1 MVIPVPGEELLH
13 LVQPQAASGT
23 LSSYRPSLLKYI
35 EFCIILPLS
44 LFIMGCFTQSE
55 IIKGELPQDDS
66 KVLFHLLDGSY
77 IKSLPGNH
85 HRLENGYQIKGE
97 IVRDG
102 IILKNYAGVVNDNE
116 IERITV
122 EGFNVIGTIALVG
135 SAVGFYIVT
144 VSVSNFLNQH

>member
-1 MVIPVPGEELLH
+1 M
-13 LVQPQAASGT
+13 
-23 LSSYRPSLLKYI
+23 
-35 EFCIILPLS
+35 
-44 LFIMGCFTQSE
+44 
-55 IIKGELPQDDS
+55 
-66 KVLFHLLDGSY
+66 LFHLLDGSY

-144 VSVSNFLNQH
+144 VSVSNFLNQHRPYSPASASGYQFT